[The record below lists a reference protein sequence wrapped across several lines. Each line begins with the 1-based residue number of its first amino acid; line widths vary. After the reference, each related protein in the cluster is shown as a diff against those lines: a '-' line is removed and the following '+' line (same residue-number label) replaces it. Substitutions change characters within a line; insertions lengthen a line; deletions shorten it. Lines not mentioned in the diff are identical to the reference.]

1 MSPLGLLVFWPFP
14 LLYFNF
20 NSLVEYIKVQFKKK
34 KKKKTLKIDATLVIK
49 MDMSYFEFPFSFKK
63 NLKTQIWIKNLAA
76 GVIREEFSG
85 LGWVEE
91 QYGLGLQELEL
102 QGEKTAFSSLGYRIE
117 VQTFYYRE
125 RNLSILHVWTPLTK

>member
-1 MSPLGLLVFWPFP
+1 
-14 LLYFNF
+14 
-20 NSLVEYIKVQFKKK
+20 
-34 KKKKTLKIDATLVIK
+34 
-49 MDMSYFEFPFSFKK
+49 MSYFEFLFSFKK